1 MLRLAAV
8 TRERLEMRFLFRS
21 VRVAIALLPAIVCVG
36 CTTPYTPDFAGMSAS
51 YAQTVEQY
59 QINSVLMNIDRAAG
73 QRPLSFLDIPSI
85 TGTGSV
91 TNAPT
96 VAAVFSNAVPGVTGV
111 LAGSLA
117 SVTPGWTLTVGNSF
131 NFTQSSLDNATFWTG
146 FLTPISLDTAKFFSR
161 HHLPKALIF
170 TLLIDSIEIKDPNGK
185 AHFYYNNPELHSY
198 HEFQEIL
205 HKLIRYGLD
214 VDAVDIA
221 VNNGPAKTEKEL
233 LDAYGKNYRS
243 ALMQSGIELR
253 LLSGGNPK
261 KYQPVKFT
269 KSYQLCLKT
278 NEYRNFAQLEF
289 DKTLFCEDPGPIDF
303 GGDKR
308 KSSFSLVLRSTRD
321 IFDFL
326 GQVVYVQNRAK
337 DPLLL
342 TVTPFEAIASR
353 KDGESRQHAILVVE
367 KNAQGP
373 HFAAVRSL
381 DGNKYSIPTENNG
394 YSTQVMNLVSQL
406 LTLNKVSGS
415 VPPSPAVLIK

>member
-1 MLRLAAV
+1 MAEED
-8 TRERLEMRFLFRS
+8 TKMPFLFQSFRC
-21 VRVAIALLPAIVCVG
+21 AIALLPVILCVG
-36 CTTPYTPDFAGMSAS
+36 CTTPYTPDFSGMSAS

-96 VAAVFSNAVPGVTGV
+96 VSAVFSNAVPGVTGA

-170 TLLIDSIEIKDPNGK
+170 TLLVDSIEIKDPNGK
-185 AHFYYNNPELHSY
+185 AHFYYNNPELRSY
-198 HEFQEIL
+198 HEFQETL

-233 LDAYGKNYRS
+233 LDAYGRNYRS
-243 ALMQSGIELR
+243 ALMQAGIELR
-253 LLSGGNPK
+253 VISSGSQK

-269 KSYQLCLKT
+269 KSYQLCLKS

-303 GGDKR
+303 GGDK
-308 KSSFSLVLRSTRD
+308 KKASFALTLRSTRD

-326 GQVVYVQNRAK
+326 GQVVYVQNREK
-337 DPLLL
+337 DPYL
-342 TVTPFEAIASR
+342 VTITPEESMPGR
-353 KDGESRQHAILVVE
+353 KEGESRQHAILVVE
-367 KNAQGP
+367 KNASGP
-373 HFAAVRSL
+373 YFASIRSL
-381 DGNKYSIPTENNG
+381 DGNKYSIPAENNG
-394 YSTQVMNLVSQL
+394 YSTRVMNLVAQL
-406 LTLNKVSGS
+406 LTLNKVTGS

>member
-1 MLRLAAV
+1 MYFLVRTVRAV
-8 TRERLEMRFLFRS
+8 
-21 VRVAIALLPAIVCVG
+21 IAMAPVVFCAG
-36 CTTPYTPDFAGMSAS
+36 CTAPYTPDFSGMSAS

-59 QINSVLMNIDRAAG
+59 QINSILMNIDRAAG
-73 QRPLSFLDIPSI
+73 ERPLSFLDIPSI

-96 VAAVFSNAVPGVTGV
+96 LSAVFSNAVPGVTGV

-117 SVTPGWTLTVGNSF
+117 SVTPATTLTIGNSF

-146 FLTPISLDTAKFFSR
+146 FLTPISLDIAKFFSR

-170 TLLIDSIEIKDPNGK
+170 TLLVDSIEIKDPDGK
-185 AHFYYNNPELHSY
+185 AHFYYNNPELHTFGQ
-198 HEFQEIL
+198 FQENL

-221 VNNGPAKTEKEL
+221 VNSGPAKTEKEL
-233 LDAYGKNYRS
+233 LDAYGRNYRS

-253 LLSGGNPK
+253 VLSEGNPR

-269 KSYQLCLKT
+269 KSYQLGLKT

-308 KSSFSLVLRSTRD
+308 KTSFTLTLRSTRD

-326 GQVVYVQNRAK
+326 GQVVYVQHRAK
-337 DPLLL
+337 DPYL
-342 TVTPFEAIASR
+342 VTITPEETAAGR
-353 KDGESRQHAILVVE
+353 KEGQSRQHAILVVE
-367 KNAQGP
+367 KNASGP
-373 HFAAVRSL
+373 NFASIRSL
-381 DGNKYSIPTENNG
+381 DGNRYSIPAENNG
-394 YSTQVMNLVSQL
+394 YSTRVMNLVSQL
-406 LTLNKVSGS
+406 LTLNKVAGS